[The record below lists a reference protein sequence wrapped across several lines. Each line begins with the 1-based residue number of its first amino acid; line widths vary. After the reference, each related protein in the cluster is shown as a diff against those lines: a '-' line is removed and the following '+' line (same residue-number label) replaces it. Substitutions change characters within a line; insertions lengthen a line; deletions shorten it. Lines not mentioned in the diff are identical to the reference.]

1 MEIRNSKTEMP
12 LFKVKGEKFIFAV
25 QIKLQ
30 GKCGVVGEN
39 RMEKIKLT
47 DICNPKQW
55 KTIPT
60 SELLENGYPVYG
72 ANGIIGYYS
81 EFNHKN
87 PVITVTCRGATCG
100 TINITVPKS
109 YVTGNAMCLDDV
121 RSDIYMEYLYYCL
134 KHYNFNNVISGSA
147 QPQITRQGMEKIYVT
162 IGSHNEQMDIVDK
175 LKKVENVI
183 GLRKREL
190 KQLETLVKSRFVELF
205 GDPIKNPKGWE
216 IVKLSECLERI
227 DNGKSFTCDS
237 NAREGVFPAILK
249 LSAATYGDYRPYENK
264 ALLDEKQFV
273 ESVEVHRGDLLF
285 TRKNTPDL
293 VGMAAYVFETP
304 EKLMMP
310 DLIFRLVTNERMTPT
325 FLWQLI
331 NNREFRPAI
340 QGISGGS
347 AKSMSNISKER
358 LKNIE
363 VICPPISEQKKLEGV
378 LEQVDKSK
386 SKIQKSLEETQL
398 LFDSLMQK
406 YFG

>member
-1 MEIRNSKTEMP
+1 MRLLDLCDIKYGYAFDSKRFTDNPIYPPLVRIRDVKRGFSETFYAGEYSKEY
-12 LFKVKGEKFIFAV
+12 LLHKG
-25 QIKLQ
+25 
-30 GKCGVVGEN
+30 
-39 RMEKIKLT
+39 
-47 DICNPKQW
+47 D
-55 KTIPT
+55 
-60 SELLENGYPVYG
+60 LL
-72 ANGIIGYYS
+72 IGMDG
-81 EFNHKN
+81 EFNIARWKSVDALLN
-87 PVITVTCRGATCG
+87 QRVCKISAKKG
-100 TINITVPKS
+100 TNE
-109 YVTGNAMCLDDV
+109 
-121 RSDIYMEYLYYCL
+121 EYIRFALS
-134 KHYNFNNVISGSA
+134 K
-147 QPQITRQGMEKIYVT
+147 
-162 IGSHNEQMDIVDK
+162 K
-175 LKKVENVI
+175 LKNIEDKTSFVTVKH
-183 GLRKREL
+183 LSAREL
-190 KQLETLVKSRFVELF
+190 STIEFTMPEYEKQRKIADILVSIENIIEKKKQELEQLDTFVKSRFVELF
-205 GDPIKNPKGWE
+205 DDPIKNPKGWE
-216 IVKLSECLERI
+216 VVKLSECLERI

>member
-1 MEIRNSKTEMP
+1 MEQKR
-12 LFKVKGEKFIFAV
+12 LG
-25 QIKLQ
+25 
-30 GKCGVVGEN
+30 
-39 RMEKIKLT
+39 
-47 DICNPKQW
+47 DIA
-55 KTIPT
+55 TYI
-60 SELLENGYPVYG
+60 NGYAFKPEDRG
-72 ANGIIGYYS
+72 STGLPIIR
-81 EFNHKN
+81 
-87 PVITVTCRGATCG
+87 IQDL
-100 TINITVPKS
+100 
-109 YVTGNAMCLDDV
+109 TGNAYDLGFYDGKYPEKIEINDGDVLISWSASLGVYIWNRGKGLLNQHIFKVVFDKCEVNKQYFVFAVKHKLKEMELKTHGATMKHIVKKDFDNTVIPFPTVEKQADIAYILSKIESIVEFRQQELQQLDDL
-121 RSDIYMEYLYYCL
+121 I
-134 KHYNFNNVISGSA
+134 KA
-147 QPQITRQGMEKIYVT
+147 
-162 IGSHNEQMDIVDK
+162 
-175 LKKVENVI
+175 
-183 GLRKREL
+183 
-190 KQLETLVKSRFVELF
+190 RFVELF
-205 GDPIKNPKGWE
+205 GDPIKNPKGWDV
-216 IVKLSECLERI
+216 VKLSKCLERI

-237 NAREGVFPAILK
+237 NAREGAFPAILK

-264 ALLDEKQFV
+264 ALLEETQFV

-310 DLIFRLVTNERMTPT
+310 DLIFRLVINERMTPI

-331 NNREFRPAI
+331 NNREFRPVI

-386 SKIQKSLEETQL
+386 VAVQKALDETQL
-398 LFDSLMQK
+398 LFDSLMQE

>member
-1 MEIRNSKTEMP
+1 MEQKR
-12 LFKVKGEKFIFAV
+12 LG
-25 QIKLQ
+25 
-30 GKCGVVGEN
+30 
-39 RMEKIKLT
+39 
-47 DICNPKQW
+47 DIA
-55 KTIPT
+55 TYI
-60 SELLENGYPVYG
+60 NGYAFKPEDRG
-72 ANGIIGYYS
+72 STGLPIIR
-81 EFNHKN
+81 
-87 PVITVTCRGATCG
+87 IQDL
-100 TINITVPKS
+100 
-109 YVTGNAMCLDDV
+109 TGNAYDLGFYDGKYPEKIEINDGDVLISWSASLGVYIWNRGKGLLNQHIFKVVFDKCEVNKQYFVFAVKYKLKEMELKTHGATMKHIVKKDFDNTVIPFPTVEKQADIAYILSKIESIVEFRQQELQQLDDL
-121 RSDIYMEYLYYCL
+121 I
-134 KHYNFNNVISGSA
+134 KA
-147 QPQITRQGMEKIYVT
+147 
-162 IGSHNEQMDIVDK
+162 
-175 LKKVENVI
+175 
-183 GLRKREL
+183 
-190 KQLETLVKSRFVELF
+190 RFVELF
-205 GDPIKNPKGWE
+205 GDPIKNPKGWDV
-216 IVKLSECLERI
+216 VKLSKCLERI

-237 NAREGVFPAILK
+237 NAREGAFPAILK

-264 ALLDEKQFV
+264 ALLEETQFV